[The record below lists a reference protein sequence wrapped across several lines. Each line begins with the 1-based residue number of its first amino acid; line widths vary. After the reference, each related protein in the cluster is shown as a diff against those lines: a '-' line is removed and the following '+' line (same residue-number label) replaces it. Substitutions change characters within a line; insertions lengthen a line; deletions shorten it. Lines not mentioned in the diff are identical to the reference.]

1 MNMTGLLVLFSL
13 LIILAM
19 TCKFY
24 VMEKLYEEQH
34 EVK

>member
-1 MNMTGLLVLFSL
+1 MTELFVLFSL

-34 EVK
+34 EVKK